1 MGLDFGQFTLDNG
14 DRIRLFGTP
23 GQSRFDFLWKILSKN
38 ALGMIILA
46 DNSRPDP
53 LGDLRAQYL
62 EGFADDLDIMPCAI
76 GIGRLADHRAGRRY
90 INELARHWRAAVLE
104 VDVRKRDDVILLID
118 TLLAQ
123 LKPACLE
130 NKPMSVK
137 INLAPSAKVIATRE
151 AEKMLSEVD
160 GVTAVVIATLD
171 GFDVA
176 SAMRHGDPAR
186 VAAMA
191 SSISAISSVVS
202 QEAAWAATKA

>member
-1 MGLDFGQFTLDNG
+1 
-14 DRIRLFGTP
+14 
-23 GQSRFDFLWKILSKN
+23 
-38 ALGMIILA
+38 
-46 DNSRPDP
+46 
-53 LGDLRAQYL
+53 
-62 EGFADDLDIMPCAI
+62 
-76 GIGRLADHRAGRRY
+76 
-90 INELARHWRAAVLE
+90 
-104 VDVRKRDDVILLID
+104 
-118 TLLAQ
+118 
-123 LKPACLE
+123 
-130 NKPMSVK
+130 MSVK

-202 QEAAWAATKA
+202 QEASLGRNKSVTIDTESGFAVVFSVHRPDADLVINVIADGSAILGQVAYRTAQFAKTLAEA